1 MAIASFFCKNLWR
14 GVLFCRIAAKRKSNI
29 WPCAAI
35 TNSRSVFTS
44 SNSRAKC
51 QSTKPLKQ
59 WTLIVNP
66 FGSLKVQ
73 LPCNVSVGPLDPH
86 HYPEA
91 DRAFVTVKAANNNVL
106 NLEDILVKYDEK
118 LKQLLILSEKVDS
131 STSVDVIV
139 PLKLNLDVKTY
150 GGGNVEIK
158 SMECDSC
165 RIETEKG
172 DSTLQLIK
180 SQKVCV
186 HTGGGK
192 VTCLGTVF
200 GNVDIHGLNKSTVD
214 INKLQ
219 GTVMN
224 ISTEGGML
232 KTKYIYAESSHL
244 SSTVGDI
251 ELGSVH
257 DSSDGTLNAST
268 HQGDIDVYII
278 RVGNVTLQSDQGC
291 ITVKVPSSIKSA
303 LHLSGT
309 KVDISPE
316 IQLVG
321 ANNSFKNG
329 HSTITAAMNGNM
341 QENNYIKASTLNG
354 TVTLRRQSWFQSLK
368 FKTV

>member
-180 SQKVCV
+180 
-186 HTGGGK
+186 
-192 VTCLGTVF
+192 
-200 GNVDIHGLNKSTVD
+200 TVD

-257 DSSDGTLNAST
+257 GDVTVQSKMGNITVDSSDGTLNAST